1 MNKMGDSHDLFLK
14 TDILLSADDF
24 EKLVQTCLE

>member
-1 MNKMGDSHDLFLK
+1 MGDYHDLFLK

-24 EKLVQTCLE
+24 EKLIQTCLE